1 MKKIEKPNDD
11 LIHDLILKKIIPSIV
26 IAVGLKIKLL
36 LLLLLLLQVDVDE
49 RLRKKNQQVF
59 NFKS

>member
-36 LLLLLLLQVDVDE
+36 LLLQVDVDE
-49 RLRKKNQQVF
+49 RLRRKNQQVF
-59 NFKS
+59 NFNS